1 MLLPSSA
8 ENPANM
14 IAQALTMY
22 KSLVPKGAFQE
33 TSAVDSS
40 DVIVT

>member
-22 KSLVPKGAFQE
+22 KSLVPKSALQE
-33 TSAVDSS
+33 TLALESS
-40 DVIVT
+40 DVVT